1 MGKKLNEKNEENE
14 QRMRWRLKPA
24 NANNPHKRTQRRS
37 ARALVCNRRPALIAH
52 LQECSMPGRKISS
65 NHLGTHKASS
75 AVAAT
80 EEMGAVRCIRNQSD
94 ISTIC
99 AVLCLSRFFRIF
111 LLPFALEWFR
121 VIAFF
126 FFWCPDYMFSYIKMR
141 SKKNPRRIAIF
152 NFVWFIHEPYLI
164 VLFFEFVFFFNSRY
178 LGSLPFALSIL
189 PLFKNQT
196 KTTPKNYSKFSFGV
210 WVSKFLLV
218 SRVSRKTSV
227 VVLVPAILPTAIAE
241 DWWAYAIYIYS
252 LWYTLYTY

>member
-111 LLPFALEWFR
+111 LLPFALEWFW

-164 VLFFEFVFFFNSRY
+164 VLFFEFVFFF
-178 LGSLPFALSIL
+178 SIL
-189 PLFKNQT
+189 DTSALCLLLCPSYLCSRT
-196 KTTPKNYSKFSFGV
+196 KQKRRLKIIQSFLS
-210 WVSKFLLV
+210 VSGFQSFFWFLVFLAK
-218 SRVSRKTSV
+218 RV
-227 VVLVPAILPTAIAE
+227 
-241 DWWAYAIYIYS
+241 
-252 LWYTLYTY
+252 